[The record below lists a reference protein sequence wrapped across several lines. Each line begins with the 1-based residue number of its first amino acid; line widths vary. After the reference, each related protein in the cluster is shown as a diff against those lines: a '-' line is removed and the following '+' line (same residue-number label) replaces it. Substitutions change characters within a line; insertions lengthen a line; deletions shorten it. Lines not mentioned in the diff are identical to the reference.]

1 MQNTK
6 QKVISL
12 EKTRSKQKNTEKKSR
27 RKFRAFYYWKFIS
40 FPIRQFLQF
49 AAIKCSLHINIYF
62 ICRCTNIFRAF
73 VCWATQKW
81 FNFKIVLPWFVLSCG
96 KILFI
101 MKMDLLHENVYE
113 LLSGLWII
121 FNKWFRGNDYWME
134 QIYILFD

>member
-1 MQNTK
+1 MYNFVQNTK

-12 EKTRSKQKNTEKKSR
+12 EKTRSKQKTPKKGR

-62 ICRCTNIFRAF
+62 ICRCSYSFREAF
-73 VCWATQKW
+73 VCLVTQKL
-81 FNFKIVLPWFVLSCG
+81 FNFKIVLPWFVLSYG

-101 MKMDLLHENVYE
+101 MKMDLLHENVNE
-113 LLSGLWII
+113 LLSGFWII
-121 FNKWFRGNDYWME
+121 FNKWFRGNDY
-134 QIYILFD
+134 